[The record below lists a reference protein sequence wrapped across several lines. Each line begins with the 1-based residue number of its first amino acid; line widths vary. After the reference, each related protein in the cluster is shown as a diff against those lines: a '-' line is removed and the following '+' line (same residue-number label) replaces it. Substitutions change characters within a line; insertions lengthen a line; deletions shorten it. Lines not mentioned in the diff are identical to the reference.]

1 MADPEFEDIYNA
13 LSRPETPNGW
23 TRRRFLQATLAG
35 AGAAMAAPYLNM
47 AEAFAAAPL
56 GRNDGVLVVITM
68 GGGNDSLNMV
78 VPTGNSTYYSKR
90 PTIAVKQADA
100 LPLAGGLGLHPKLA
114 NLKNRFDAGQVAIV
128 QGVGVPN
135 PDLSHFTS
143 MATWMKG
150 SAGTGPDTSG
160 WLGRYL
166 DGLDHADLRGVAI
179 GSSCPLHMAGERTQA
194 TAVPTSSGGMFG
206 GTAPTPVTPACS
218 TPSSCSPTG
227 RAASGPGATRSPPPA
242 ATWST
247 SHPWSRRSTHLRP
260 PVGR

>member
-35 AGAAMAAPYLNM
+35 AGAAMAAPYVNM

-56 GRNDGVLVVITM
+56 GRNDGILVVITM
-68 GGGNDSLNMV
+68 GGGNDSLNIV
-78 VPTGNSTYYSKR
+78 VPTGDSPYYAKR
-90 PTIAVKQADA
+90 PTIAIKQTDA
-100 LPLAGGLGLHPKLA
+100 LPLAAGLGLHPKLPSI
-114 NLKNRFDAGQVAIV
+114 KGRFDAGQVAIV

-166 DGLDHADLRGVAI
+166 DGLDQADLRGVAI
-179 GSSCPLHMAGERTQA
+179 GTSCPLHMAGERTQA

-206 GTAPTPVTPACS
+206 GNRGNASDARMFDAIKLFADG
-218 TPSSCSPTG
+218 SSGLGGWGDTVAAAG
-227 RAASGPGATRSPPPA
+227 RDM
-242 ATWST
+242 
-247 SHPWSRRSTHLRP
+247 
-260 PVGR
+260 V